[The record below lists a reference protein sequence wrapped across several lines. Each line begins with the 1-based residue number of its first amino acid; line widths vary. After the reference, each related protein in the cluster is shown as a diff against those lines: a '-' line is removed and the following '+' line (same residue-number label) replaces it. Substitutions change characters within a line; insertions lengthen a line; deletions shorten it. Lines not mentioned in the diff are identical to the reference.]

1 MKDKDKEKEKKKEKQ
16 NNPKDMELVKQKIE
30 KTSYYF
36 LKGLYDNRKQ
46 IFNNVLYLFVI
57 PILIFLFGQLLCYGK
72 IIFESGRMLFNFLFI
87 YIVIAFFYSIT
98 GKLKP
103 SLIISTLLIYII
115 GLINYFITT
124 FRGTPLVPWDIFSVN
139 VALTVLPTF
148 KVTLTKELVG
158 SFILLLISI
167 IILFFGKAKD
177 IRNKKVNIS
186 IRIISLIL
194 ITIFFFNFY
203 TTDLINA
210 FDLDHNWDPKEEYH
224 NNGLLASLFKQSKN
238 LFISLPEGYSIEA
251 LKEIISETELSINEH
266 LETITEKSNKNK
278 KDEKIDN
285 TIENTINTDLLD
297 NTIQNI
303 VTNESINLSVEEN
316 NDIENKNHPH
326 IITIMNES
334 LADLTVINNF
344 KMSEDPLSYINS
356 LEKNTIK
363 GNTHVS
369 VFGATTPNTEWEFLT
384 SNSMAFVP
392 YRTVPYQQYITR
404 KSYSLAT
411 LLKEQGYSTYAMH
424 SYYPQGYNRN
434 IVYPLIGFDKF
445 LHINNMKNVQY
456 IREYPDDKSTYDNI
470 ISIFENKKENEKIF
484 NFTLTMQNHGSY
496 TDENFTNTIIAENG
510 EYPKLN
516 QYLSLIKESDNAFKY
531 LLDYFKEYPE
541 PVIILMFGDHQPYIE
556 DEFYDKLLS
565 SRFEDTESK
574 EAKETKYITP
584 YIIWTNYDYDY
595 KSYNIPDISINYLS
609 SLLLDVAEVDK
620 SLYHE
625 FLDNLREFVPV
636 ITGNGYTDVENNY
649 YNFTDTTPFTNLI
662 KQYNYLQ
669 YNNMFDKN
677 NKLVEL
683 FTVNKD

>member
-1 MKDKDKEKEKKKEKQ
+1 
-16 NNPKDMELVKQKIE
+16 
-30 KTSYYF
+30 
-36 LKGLYDNRKQ
+36 
-46 IFNNVLYLFVI
+46 
-57 PILIFLFGQLLCYGK
+57 
-72 IIFESGRMLFNFLFI
+72 
-87 YIVIAFFYSIT
+87 
-98 GKLKP
+98 
-103 SLIISTLLIYII
+103 
-115 GLINYFITT
+115 
-124 FRGTPLVPWDIFSVN
+124 
-139 VALTVLPTF
+139 
-148 KVTLTKELVG
+148 
-158 SFILLLISI
+158 
-167 IILFFGKAKD
+167 
-177 IRNKKVNIS
+177 
-186 IRIISLIL
+186 
-194 ITIFFFNFY
+194 
-203 TTDLINA
+203 
-210 FDLDHNWDPKEEYH
+210 
-224 NNGLLASLFKQSKN
+224 
-238 LFISLPEGYSIEA
+238 
-251 LKEIISETELSINEH
+251 
-266 LETITEKSNKNK
+266 
-278 KDEKIDN
+278 
-285 TIENTINTDLLD
+285 
-297 NTIQNI
+297 
-303 VTNESINLSVEEN
+303 
-316 NDIENKNHPH
+316 
-326 IITIMNES
+326 MNES
-334 LADLTVINNF
+334 FADLKIINDFNT
-344 KMSEDPLSYINS
+344 SEDYMPYIRS
-356 LEKNTIK
+356 LDKNTIK
-363 GNTHVS
+363 GNVHVS
-369 VFGATTPNTEWEFLT
+369 IFGATTPNTEWEFLT
-384 SNSMAFVP
+384 ANSMAFVP

-411 LLKEQGYSTYAMH
+411 LLKEHGYSTYAMH

-445 LHINNMKNVQY
+445 LHMNNMKNVQY

-574 EAKETKYITP
+574 EAKERKYITP